1 MKWIELT
8 DTHGD
13 SVLFN
18 LDHIS
23 AIYSICDH
31 ARIITIDC
39 GDDGYYDVQESVA
52 TIAKLIKNLA
62 PLLEREKEL
71 SPAQPNIPIT
81 PYVTETHTIDES
93 MWTF

>member
-8 DTHGD
+8 DSDGD
-13 SVLFN
+13 SILFN

-23 AIYSICDH
+23 AIYKADNYTRVITADCD
-31 ARIITIDC
+31 
-39 GDDGYYDVQESVA
+39 YNVQESVA
-52 TIAKLIKNLA
+52 TITKLIKNLA

-81 PYVTETHTIDES
+81 PYVAETHAIDES
-93 MWTF
+93 MWLF